1 MNAYTLFASH
11 FNELTDLA
19 KEILSIGNLHLTAIT
34 STDKLTMLYKVNEGV
49 CDKSFGIHVA
59 EMVKFPTHIIS
70 EAKRKLQDLEGY
82 TECNIDWNNDGFIEE
97 LVQVIFSSNQ
107 NLTLEKVRQIIH
119 EKLNDEQMLME
130 VN

>member
-11 FNELTDLA
+11 FNELTDLS
-19 KEILSIGNLHLTAIT
+19 KEIHSIGNLHLTAIT

-59 EMVKFPTHIIS
+59 EMVKFPTHIIE

-119 EKLNDEQMLME
+119 EKLNDEQMMME